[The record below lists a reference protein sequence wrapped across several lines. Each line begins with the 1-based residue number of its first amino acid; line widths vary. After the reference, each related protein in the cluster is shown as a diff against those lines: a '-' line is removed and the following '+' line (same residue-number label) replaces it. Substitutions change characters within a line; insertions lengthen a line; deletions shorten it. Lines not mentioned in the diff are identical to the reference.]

1 MVFVPKGLQDLAQGF
16 NPGNQPPKR
25 CALKGRQIERAKNVK
40 LGFKRRRIFRSRT
53 PLILAQRF
61 AAGFIW

>member
-16 NPGNQPPKR
+16 NPGKQPPKR

-40 LGFKRRRIFRSRT
+40 SGVKRWRIFRSCT
-53 PLILAQRF
+53 PLISAK
-61 AAGFIW
+61 